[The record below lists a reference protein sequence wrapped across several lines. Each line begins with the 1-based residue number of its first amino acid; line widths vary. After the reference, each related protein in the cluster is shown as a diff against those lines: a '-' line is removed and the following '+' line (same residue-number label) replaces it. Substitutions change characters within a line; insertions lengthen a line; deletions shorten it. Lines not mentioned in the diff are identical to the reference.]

1 MSFNVK
7 NEEKTY
13 LEVKDVMEIMGIKQT
28 KAYQIIRALNKE
40 LNDKGY
46 ITVAGKVPR
55 KYFKEKYYC

>member
-1 MSFNVK
+1 
-7 NEEKTY
+7 
-13 LEVKDVMEIMGIKQT
+13 MEIMGIKQT

>member
-1 MSFNVK
+1 MK

-13 LEVKDVMEIMGIKQT
+13 LEVKDVMEIIGIKQT